1 MKKLTGIILK
11 TIPLILLLTML
22 ISTGCQQKT
31 DTNTTSTTFDMQ
43 KAKLFIDSINIKFTE
58 ELRNGDSVALGSHYW
73 PDAEL
78 FFSNSE
84 PIKGKEIISAWGST
98 IRMGLRDFT
107 FTTTDITGDNNF
119 LIETGAYEIKD
130 KNKTLVDRGSYVV
143 VWKQQNG
150 EWKLYRDAGVTN
162 MPASK

>member
-1 MKKLTGIILK
+1 MKKLINAILK
-11 TIPLILLLTML
+11 AAFQFLIIAVV
-22 ISTGCQQKT
+22 ISAGCQQKT
-31 DTNTTSTTFDMQ
+31 DTNTASKDFDMQ
-43 KAKLFIDSINIKFTE
+43 KVKSFIDSINIKFTE

-150 EWKLYRDAGVTN
+150 EWKLYRDAGVTS

>member
-22 ISTGCQQKT
+22 ISTGCQEKT

-98 IRMGLRDFT
+98 IRMG
-107 FTTTDITGDNNF
+107 
-119 LIETGAYEIKD
+119 
-130 KNKTLVDRGSYVV
+130 
-143 VWKQQNG
+143 
-150 EWKLYRDAGVTN
+150 
-162 MPASK
+162 

>member
-1 MKKLTGIILK
+1 MKQLTQTILK
-11 TIPLILLLTML
+11 TAFAILLLTFL
-22 ISTGCQQKT
+22 LSTGCQQQTDEEKT
-31 DTNTTSTTFDMQ
+31 AAFDMQ
-43 KAKLFIDSINIKFTE
+43 KAKSFIDSINIKFTE

-107 FTTTDITGDNNF
+107 FTTTDITGDENF
-119 LIETGAYEIKD
+119 LIETGVYEIRDGSKALID
-130 KNKTLVDRGSYVV
+130 KGSYVV

-150 EWKLYRDAGVTN
+150 EWKLYRDAGITS
-162 MPASK
+162 MPAGK